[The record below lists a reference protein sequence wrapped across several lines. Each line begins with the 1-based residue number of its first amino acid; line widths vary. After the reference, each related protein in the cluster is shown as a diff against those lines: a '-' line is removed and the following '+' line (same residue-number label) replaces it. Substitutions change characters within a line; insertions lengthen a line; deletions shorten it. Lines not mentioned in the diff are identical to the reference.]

1 MTVGSSK
8 KAFCVKRGLRVFCVS
23 RWLIPLKDL
32 ATDFSQCG
40 DLRIDPRGSTNISLE
55 KVSLQ

>member
-1 MTVGSSK
+1 MTIGSSK
-8 KAFCVKRGLRVFCVS
+8 KAFCVKRGLRVSYVS
-23 RWLIPLKDL
+23 RWLIPLRGS

-40 DLRIDPRGSTNISLE
+40 DLRIYPRGSMNISLE